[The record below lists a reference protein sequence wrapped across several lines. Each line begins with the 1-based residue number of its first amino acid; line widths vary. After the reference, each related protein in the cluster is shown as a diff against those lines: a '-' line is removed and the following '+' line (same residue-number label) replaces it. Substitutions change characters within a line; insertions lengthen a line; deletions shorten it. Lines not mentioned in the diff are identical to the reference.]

1 MATKIFIKDDI
12 NKYGPDVTSNPDI
25 TFIDD
30 FSIISSTDYNIV
42 DVQVGKYS
50 YKECDNI
57 FTFDIEASSGYRQP
71 DGRTIGYSHE
81 LNRQHPEYYN
91 NADDEV
97 QKAYGTVTYA
107 SLQYIWQFNIEDA
120 YGTHF
125 TVMGRTWPDFDDFLN
140 TLTTKIFDDAQ
151 PNKSRKRKKVVR
163 PTMHIYIHNESYEYN
178 FLRNL
183 YDDDFKKIHKTR
195 SKKQAIM
202 QTVPKARAN
211 VFARERNK
219 PLKSTIGMNGCV
231 INIHDT
237 LCLTNRSLKNWG
249 RDEKLKVQKLDEPE
263 DFYLPVR
270 TPKTPLTLNEIMYS
284 NNDVEVM
291 YYGLCKYRDR
301 YIHLKHIP
309 MTQTGEVR
317 IDLRA
322 NVAEKNIEWVNS
334 CRNVY
339 ASFTLDEYTEI
350 MQLFSG
356 GWTHA
361 NAFNT
366 CSNFGS
372 FKNGLVQCL
381 DFRSSYPAV
390 MTQFTFPVTPF
401 EIGTIQ
407 DKNDIDATDPVRRKR
422 RYYFKAKFTG
432 LMSTM
437 NNNYFSASKAIDI
450 GDCWMDNGKVVKAD
464 YITVLLTD
472 LDWISFNACYEW
484 NDMEIEFVK
493 VAEADYLCAELVAT
507 ILDYYG
513 GKTSLKGVAGAESMY
528 AIKKQ
533 FVNAVY
539 GDTVFKDVSD
549 SVQYVGDYITED
561 DFNYYVLH
569 GVLSHADGV
578 YDEDGNFDPAETA
591 KSISSGWITH
601 HINETDFDN
610 IMENMMENEKLYKQP
625 LIGVWTTSAARYNL
639 WTAIIKLD
647 ERVIYCDTDSIKGVF
662 TDEDM
667 KWIDEYNKSVKARYT
682 DVVAYFAK
690 TRPDM
695 NITVEDYEP
704 KTPKGTV
711 KELGFF
717 DLEDPCMFRTMGAK
731 RYVDIIKNS
740 DGEYELHATIAGIS
754 KHKAEVKFA
763 KLSGVPYHLNKKNT
777 VILDTT
783 SEDELNKVLSAM
795 QDGVHWEPDES
806 GKLTAHYVHQTLPCI
821 WIDRDGH
828 YYTSTEYDEY
838 GVCLQPAPYY
848 LGLPESFRQL
858 FKVLAKIQTT
868 EWSTICPL
876 LRDDENQRKI
886 LADYLEK
893 NPMPKS

>member
-1 MATKIFIKDDI
+1 MATKIFIKDDV
-12 NKYGPDVTSNPDI
+12 NKYGPDVTNDPDI
-25 TFIDD
+25 IFIDD
-30 FSIISSTDYNIV
+30 YGFINSTDYNIV
-42 DVQVGKYS
+42 DVQYGKYS
-50 YKECDNI
+50 HKECDNI

-91 NADDEV
+91 NADDET
-97 QKAYGTVTYA
+97 QRNYGTVTYA
-107 SLQYIWQFNIEDA
+107 ALQYVWQVHLEDA
-120 YGTHF
+120 YGMHF
-125 TVMGRTWPDFDDFLN
+125 TVMGRTWPDFDEFLN
-140 TLTTKIFDDAQ
+140 TLTAKVFEDAQ
-151 PNKSRKRKKVVR
+151 PLQNKRKTKKEVR
-163 PTMHIYIHNESYEYN
+163 PTMHLYIHNESYEYN

-183 YDDDFKKIHKTR
+183 YDDDFKKVHTTKSKTN
-195 SKKQAIM
+195 
-202 QTVPKARAN
+202 TKARAN

-219 PLKSTIGMNGCV
+219 PLKTTMGMNGC
-231 INIHDT
+231 IIHIHDT
-237 LCLTNRSLKNWG
+237 LCLVNRSLKNWG
-249 RDEKLKVQKLDEPE
+249 KDEKLPVQKLDEPE

-270 TPKTPLTLNEIMYS
+270 TPKTPLMLDELHYS

-291 YYGLCKYRDR
+291 YYGLKKYRDR
-301 YIHLKHIP
+301 YAHLANIP

-317 IDLRA
+317 IDLRQ
-322 NVAEKNIEWVNS
+322 NVAEKNADWVAS

-339 ASFTLDEYTEI
+339 ADMTLDSYTEL

-366 CSNFGS
+366 CKNFGS
-372 FKNGLVQCL
+372 FAKGLVQCL

-390 MTQFTFPVTPF
+390 MTQFTFPVTSF
-401 EIGTIQ
+401 KLGTIQ
-407 DKNDIDATDPVRRKR
+407 DKKDIDAMDPVRRKR
-422 RYYFKAKFTG
+422 RYYIKAKYTK
-432 LMSTM
+432 LMSEM
-437 NNNYFSASKAIDI
+437 NNNYFSASKALEI

-464 YITVLLTD
+464 TITVLLTD
-472 LDWISFNACYEW
+472 LDYISFSACYTWATE
-484 NDMEIEFVK
+484 EIEFVK
-493 VAEADYLCAELVAT
+493 VADADYLCAEMVAT
-507 ILDYYG
+507 ILDYYK
-513 GKTSLKGVAGAESMY
+513 GKTSLKGVVGAESMY

-549 SVQYVGDYITED
+549 AVLYVGDCLSED
-561 DFNYYVLH
+561 DFNYYVRK
-569 GVLSHADGV
+569 GVLSFADGV
-578 YDEDGNFDPAETA
+578 YDEEGNYDPEETA
-591 KSISSGWITH
+591 KMISSGWITH
-601 HINETDFDN
+601 HIDERDFDN
-610 IMENMMENEKLYKQP
+610 IMMNMMENEKLYKQP
-625 LIGVWTTSAARYNL
+625 LIGIWTTSAARFNL
-639 WTAIIKLD
+639 WTAIIELD
-647 ERVIYCDTDSIKGVF
+647 ERIIYCDTDSIKGMF

-667 KWIDEYNKSVKARYT
+667 KWIDDYNKQVKQRYT
-682 DVVAYFAK
+682 DAVAHFAK

-695 NITVEDYEP
+695 NITVADYEP
-704 KTPKGTV
+704 KTPKGKV

-731 RYVDIIKNS
+731 RYVDIIKNA

-783 SEDELNKVLSAM
+783 SEDDLNKVLSAM

-806 GKLTAHYVHQTLPCI
+806 GKLTAHYVHQTQPCS
-821 WIDRDGH
+821 WVDRDGK
-828 YYTSTEYDEY
+828 YYMSTEYDEY

-876 LRDDENQRKI
+876 LRDNENQRKI